1 MLSGRS
7 GCAALIRRALGIGA
21 LALLLTVGVG
31 AATPAGPR
39 LAMIKHNWR
48 PSRTTLITVGPQGG
62 APVRLAGGEG
72 EGPDWDF
79 LSPSWRPDGTEV
91 AYTGSFSIFLAGASG
106 SGARRLNLADA
117 EIPIFAPDGR
127 TIAFTRFGEA
137 WTFDLASGEQRQ
149 LTPSR
154 RGLDYVPS
162 SFSPDG
168 STLLATRFDSHR
180 TGHGEPVAL
189 HLDTGRITR
198 FLGGG
203 FKPVYSPDGSEIAL
217 FRKVGRRRTSDLFV
231 LDVASGNLRRLT
243 RTPHK
248 DERSASWDPSG
259 ERIAFV
265 RFRYANFEWAN
276 SIAQINADGTCDTE
290 VISHKRTWFYGP
302 AWQPGPGRAAGPID
316 C

>member
-1 MLSGRS
+1 V
-7 GCAALIRRALGIGA
+7 IRRGLGMGA
-21 LALLLTVGVG
+21 LALLLLAVSVAD

-48 PSRTTLITVGPQGG
+48 PSRTTLITVGPHGG
-62 APVRLAGGEG
+62 TPVRLASGEG
-72 EGPDWDF
+72 EGPDWGF
-79 LSPSWRPDGTEV
+79 LSPSWRPDGTEI
-91 AYTGSFSIFLAGASG
+91 AYTGSFSIFLARANG
-106 SGARRLNLADA
+106 SGARRLNIADA

-127 TIAFTRFGEA
+127 TIAFARIGWQEA
-137 WTFDLASGEQRQ
+137 AIWTIDLASGVQRQ
-149 LTPSR
+149 WTPYR
-154 RGLDYVPS
+154 QGLEYVAS

-198 FLGGG
+198 LLNGG
-203 FKPVYSPDGSEIAL
+203 FKPVYSPDGSKVAL
-217 FRKVGRRRTSDLFV
+217 FRNVGRRRTSDLFV
-231 LDVASGNLRRLT
+231 LDVASGALRRLT

-265 RFRYANFEWAN
+265 RFRHANFEWAN

-290 VISHKRTWFYGP
+290 VISRKRTWYYGP
-302 AWQPGPGRAAGPID
+302 AWQPGPGREAGRID